1 MSRILLRDL
10 EPGRLYYVQA
20 RATNGDQSSQWS
32 QLFDLQTTSDIMAPA
47 TVTSLSWVVEGT
59 AFKATWAGPT
69 TNQDG
74 TSLRDFKDFQVKV
87 FSPADTGTVATYY
100 TAAARFDFPFES
112 NFNALGTPRAQVT
125 IEVRARDNTG
135 NLSVVAT
142 ATTSNPAPGNV
153 TGFTATGIS
162 DAISL
167 KWNANSDNDLK
178 YYRVYQGTSF
188 GAENTLVYTGLAT
201 NFVFD
206 TISTSPQYFKV
217 VAADVFGTESVT
229 PATANATARST
240 LSVDTTPPSA
250 PTGVTVS
257 SALDSSDPSG
267 GRAYIDVSWSAVAA
281 TDLQNYSVRY
291 STGTD
296 WQYIDVPEGVLT
308 TRINGLRPDTAYN
321 VAVAAVDFAGNSSS
335 YANAGTYPITT
346 AEDTT
351 APAAP
356 TGVTVGAGVTT
367 MTVLWT
373 ENTEGDVAGGRGYY
387 EIQLDTVNT
396 FNSINLVT
404 KQNSGTIVSF
414 SNLTSNTT
422 YYTRVRAIDA
432 SGNAGSYSSIVNGT
446 PRYIANADIQAGTIN
461 GDRITAATING
472 DRVIANSLDANT
484 IKANTTFTQNLTV
497 GSTFTMGTGGIM
509 SSSNYSAGVAGWRLT
524 ETSLEING
532 GTIRAAALQL
542 QSGHNMLHPAYADFE
557 FLSTWYSG
565 KILTSTPSGTLTAT
579 IVDTV
584 TITPKYGSQCL
595 RIVRSGGTA
604 GDDSDTWLGASS
616 SSYNVPVE
624 QSTTYIFSVWIHN
637 STTAKNI
644 QLKARSSDGTFR
656 SFDSMTSRPANGAWT
671 RYSGTLTTGAYNAIT
686 IGISTE
692 TDGTFYCDGLQLE
705 PQFAGSTS
713 PSTWKPP
720 SQTIIDGGIIRTGEI
735 RSSAAADGLAGQ
747 PAWSINVAGNA
758 QLGDVNVRGRLVVG
772 DPSNPSADG
781 VNSRIYSANYSAGT
795 AGWIV
800 RNDGFAEFNDVT
812 IRGTVQSPNY
822 VAGTTGW
829 QLTAAG
835 AAELNNVTIRG
846 SGSGNSVIVGPSGGQ
861 QVRLGS
867 TGSSGFVT
875 LTTGRPIELAFSAIT
890 SSVGNSGAA
899 NEYSF
904 MQILGPTVTG
914 ATGQVTL
921 RLNSQ
926 NNDGTSNANASMNFG
941 SGNVIIYDKDQM
953 SLAGPVLYLQPSATA
968 LDVIRANAAGGHT
981 GNLLE
986 LQQSSADR
994 FVVDIDGNAKIT
1006 GDLLLN
1012 DGATVYRNKLMSTAT
1027 VANTSAETVVATMTI
1042 PASDM
1047 VVGAVY
1053 RITLNTDI
1061 SFLASA
1067 TMTWRVRY
1075 GGLSGTT
1082 LATMGPTTASG
1093 TGQTNKESIFIADVM
1108 CTAIG
1113 SSGNVTTMT
1122 SEYRNWTQTGS
1133 IGDLQLGAGLAV
1145 VINTTTQNDLV
1156 VTADWGAAS
1165 ASNTLTAYAI
1175 CERIA

>member
-20 RATNGDQSSQWS
+20 RANNGDQTSQWS
-32 QLFDLQTTSDIMAPA
+32 QLFNLETTSDVMAPA

-59 AFKATWAGPT
+59 AFRGTWAGPT
-69 TNQDG
+69 TNQDS
-74 TSLRDFKDFQVKV
+74 TPLRDFKDFQVRV
-87 FSPADTGTVATYY
+87 FSPADTGVSATYY

-112 NFNALGTPRAQVT
+112 NLNSLGVPRAEVT
-125 IEVRARDNTG
+125 IEVKARDNTG
-135 NLSVVAT
+135 NLSIVAT
-142 ATTSNPAPGNV
+142 ATSSNPAPANV
-153 TGFTATGIS
+153 TGFIATGIS

-167 KWNANSDNDLK
+167 KWNANSDDDLK

-206 TISTSPQYFKV
+206 TISSSPQYFKI
-217 VAADVFGTESVT
+217 VAVDVFETESVT

-257 SALDSSDPSG
+257 TALDSSDPSG
-267 GRAYIDVSWSAVAA
+267 GTAYIDVSWTAVAA

-296 WQYIDVPEGVLT
+296 WQYIDVPEGVVS
-308 TRINGLRPDTAYN
+308 TRINGLKPDTAYN
-321 VAVAAVDFAGNSSS
+321 VAVAAVDFAGNSSA

-346 AEDTT
+346 AQDTT
-351 APAAP
+351 APSIV
-356 TGVTVGAGVTT
+356 TGVTMGAGVTT
-367 MTVLWT
+367 VTVLWN
-373 ENTEGDVAGGRGYY
+373 ENSEGDVSGGKGYY

-396 FNSINLVT
+396 FDSGNLVS
-404 KQNSGTIVSF
+404 KQTSGTIISF
-414 SNLTSNTT
+414 SNLTSNTV
-422 YYTRVRAIDA
+422 YYTRVRAVDA
-432 SGNAGSYSSIVNGT
+432 SGNAGTYSSTANAT
-446 PRYIANADIQAGTIN
+446 PRYVANADIQAGTIN
-461 GDRITAATING
+461 GDKITAATLSG
-472 DRVIANSLDANT
+472 DRVIANTLDANT

-532 GTIRAAALQL
+532 GTIRAAALLL

-565 KILTSTPSGTLTAT
+565 KISTSTPSGTLTAT

-584 TITPKYGSQCL
+584 TITPKYGGQCL
-595 RIVRSGGTA
+595 RIVRSGGSA

-616 SSYNVPVE
+616 SAYNVPVE
-624 QSTTYIFSVWIHN
+624 QSTAYIFSIWIHN

-671 RYSGTLTTGAYNAIT
+671 RYSGVLTTGAYNAIT

-720 SQTIIDGGIIRTGEI
+720 SQTSIDGGIIRTGEI
-735 RSSAAADGLAGQ
+735 RSTAAADGLAGQ
-747 PAWSINVAGNA
+747 PAWSINVTGAA
-758 QLGDVNVRGRLVVG
+758 QFGDAAVRGRIVVG

-781 VNSRIYSANYSAGT
+781 SNSRIYSANYSVGT
-795 AGWIV
+795 AGWIIN
-800 RNDGFAEFNDVT
+800 NDGSAEFN
-812 IRGTVQSPNY
+812 
-822 VAGTTGW
+822 
-829 QLTAAG
+829 
-835 AAELNNVTIRG
+835 NVTVRGG
-846 SGSGNSVIVGPSGGQ
+846 SGSGNYVIVGPSGGQ
-861 QVRLGS
+861 QVRMGT

-875 LTTGRPIELAFSAIT
+875 LTTGRPIENAFSAIT

-899 NEYSF
+899 NEFSF

-914 ATGQVTL
+914 ATGQVSF

-941 SGNVIIYDKDQM
+941 SGNIIIYDKDQM
-953 SLAGPVLYLQPSATA
+953 TLAGPVLYIQPTSSA
-968 LDVIRANAAGGHT
+968 LDAIRVNAASGHT

-986 LQQSSADR
+986 LQEASADR

-1006 GDLLLN
+1006 GDLQLN
-1012 DGATVYRNKLMSTAT
+1012 DGATVYRNKLMSTTT
-1027 VANTSAETVVATMTI
+1027 VANTSTETVVATMTI
-1042 PASDM
+1042 PANDM
-1047 VVGAVY
+1047 VVGSVY

-1067 TMTWRVRY
+1067 TLTWRVRY
-1075 GGLSGTT
+1075 GGVSGTT

-1093 TGQTNKESIFIADVM
+1093 TGQTNKESTFVADVM
-1108 CTAIG
+1108 CTAFG

-1122 SEYRNWTQTGS
+1122 SEMRNWTQVGS
-1133 IGDLQLGAGLAV
+1133 IGDTQLGAGLAV

-1175 CERIA
+1175 CERIS